1 MMRNKEIKN
10 LADLRRAKRELKL
23 KIDKVEN
30 QTGNSFWANA
40 AKTFTNSIEN
50 SFLINTSPVGSQV
63 NSTLNF
69 LSNSAQKVFKINDTG
84 KRLIS
89 IAILV
94 TAPIIAKKIQDY
106 IDEKF

>member
-50 SFLINTSPVGSQV
+50 SFFNQYITCWFTSQFYP
-63 NSTLNF
+63 
-69 LSNSAQKVFKINDTG
+69 
-84 KRLIS
+84 
-89 IAILV
+89 
-94 TAPIIAKKIQDY
+94 
-106 IDEKF
+106 

>member
-30 QTGNSFWANA
+30 QTGNSFWANT

-69 LSNSAQKVFKINDTG
+69 LSNSAQKAFKINDTG

-106 IDEKF
+106 IDDKF